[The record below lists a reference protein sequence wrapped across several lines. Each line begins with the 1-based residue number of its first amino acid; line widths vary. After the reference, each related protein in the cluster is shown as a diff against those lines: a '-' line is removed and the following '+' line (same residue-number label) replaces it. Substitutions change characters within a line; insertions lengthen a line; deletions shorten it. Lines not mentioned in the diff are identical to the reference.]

1 MTAPSSIGRPWSS
14 IAFRLALY
22 YGGLLLLTMV
32 VVLAIFYVQMVGVLS
47 NRMDQ
52 QAKQDL
58 KRLETLSRHYGEASL
73 ELEIRNLLNDGV
85 DSQTEIVILTD
96 AHGAVLLGNASIQPE
111 RSLTTAGL
119 RELRL
124 QRHGRTITGRVA
136 VALLPSGNMLVVGSD
151 MEALRDHVGFD
162 PAVFSVTAG

>member
-111 RSLTTAGL
+111 RSLTTQACASCGCSATAAPSPDAWPWRCCPAATCWSWVPTWKRCAISNSVSCAPACL
-119 RELRL
+119 RW
-124 QRHGRTITGRVA
+124 
-136 VALLPSGNMLVVGSD
+136 
-151 MEALRDHVGFD
+151 
-162 PAVFSVTAG
+162 